1 MTFGAALEV
10 KGAVND
16 VYCYSQEITDTHAT
30 FTGFNMMWEKWIE
43 PLSDYLDESRA
54 RIATKTNAYKRKKA
68 IEHIYENEMMCLY
81 YQEINGERIRLTL
94 PAAELKEIKKWIDKY
109 LADEKAEFPYKGNVQ
124 NADVAFT
131 IDFAEDVEIVKAFD
145 GIGESNKRRGNITAK
160 NHVDEIAAELEGN
173 EWRRKDIINLK
184 SKGVFDRAVEKGE
197 LVKVKGKHG
206 YYQRK
211 QG

>member
-16 VYCYSQEITDTHAT
+16 VYCYSQEITDTHAI